1 MTTQAENMVL
11 ASLAADSLALG
22 AHWIYD
28 TKEIDEKIGRVE
40 ELQAPVPGSYHAG
53 KGKGDFT
60 HYGDQTLLL
69 LESLARHQGFQADR
83 FAEDWRQYMQSYQ
96 GYMDKASR
104 TTLENMAEGKDLTN
118 AGSSSNDLGG
128 AARIAPLLFLYQHDR
143 DALLQA
149 VQAQTALTHNN
160 AATLAGADLIARIG
174 WELLH
179 GVDIAEAVH
188 NEVEKGVSDI
198 GLDTRLRAALDSAGE
213 ESRTVIRNFGQNCGI
228 DSALPGV
235 VHLLLKYENDPR
247 TALIENVMAGGD
259 SAARGLVTG
268 MLLGASK
275 AAKELPEKW
284 LTDLRQYN
292 RIQELLS
299 KITNIADK

>member
-1 MTTQAENMVL
+1 MTTTSSAKNMVL

-40 ELQAPVPGSYHAG
+40 ELLAPVPGSYHPG

-69 LESLARHQGFQADR
+69 LESLVRHQGFQADR

-104 TTLENMAEGKDLTN
+104 TTLENMDQGKGLT
-118 AGSSSNDLGG
+118 GSGSNSNDLGG
-128 AARIAPLLFLYQHDR
+128 AARIAPLLCLYQHDR
-143 DALLQA
+143 DTLLQA

-160 AATLAGADLIARIG
+160 ASTMAGADLIARIG

-179 GVDIAEAVH
+179 GAAIAEAVH
-188 NEVEKGVSDI
+188 SQVEQGVSDI

-235 VHLLLKYENDPR
+235 IHLLLKYEDDPR

-259 SAARGLVTG
+259 SAARGLLTG
-268 MLLGASK
+268 MLLGASA
-275 AAKELPEKW
+275 AAKDLPEKW
-284 LTDLRQYN
+284 ITDLRQYGH
-292 RIQELLS
+292 IQDLL
-299 KITNIADK
+299 AQLDKE